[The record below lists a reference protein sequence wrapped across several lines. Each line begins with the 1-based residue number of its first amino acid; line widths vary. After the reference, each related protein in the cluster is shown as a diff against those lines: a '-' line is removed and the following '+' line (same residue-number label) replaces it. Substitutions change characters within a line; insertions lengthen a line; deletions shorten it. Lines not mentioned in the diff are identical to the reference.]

1 MTKGRKTKMEEIKK
15 AIMAGVSEH
24 PKVGVGRTM
33 TPSTSAILLLV
44 LSIGAK
50 QNLRNDDNI
59 TITADDVQGYYPL
72 SVVDDCI
79 TDLIEC
85 GGYVDCIRYEI
96 INYYECKG
104 NSIYIQSPYLQALYH
119 YIAAQRNSN
128 APYADLADRLT
139 DVLHGYLQ

>member
-1 MTKGRKTKMEEIKK
+1 MEEIKE
-15 AIMAGVSEH
+15 AIMSGVSER
-24 PKVGVGRTM
+24 PEVGVGRTM
-33 TPSTSAILLLV
+33 TPTDKAILLLV
-44 LSIGAK
+44 LVIGAH

-59 TITADDVQGYYPL
+59 VIAADDVQGYYPL
-72 SVVDDCI
+72 ADVDDCI

-119 YIAAQRNSN
+119 YIAAQRNSD